1 MNLVLNVTDCISMKE
16 PTYNKVVLE
25 ISHILSNKI
34 AAGQLDST
42 KEHTLFVSTKFGAA
56 TVTIFPARNFQ

>member
-16 PTYNKVVLE
+16 PTYNKVVMEVSQL
-25 ISHILSNKI
+25 LSNKI

-42 KEHTLFVSTKFGAA
+42 KEHSLFVCTKYGCAA
-56 TVTIFPARNFQ
+56 VTIFPHRNFQ